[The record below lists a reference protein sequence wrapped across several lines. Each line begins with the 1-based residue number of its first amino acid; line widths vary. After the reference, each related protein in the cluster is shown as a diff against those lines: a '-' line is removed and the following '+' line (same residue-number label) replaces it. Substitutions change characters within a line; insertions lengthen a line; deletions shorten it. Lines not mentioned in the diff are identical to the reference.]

1 MKEQWC
7 IPEVNTEF
15 VAAMEDVLD
24 LYAEP
29 YDPRRPKV
37 NFDETSKQLIAE
49 TRQPLEAQ
57 PGQPQRY
64 DYEYE
69 RNGTRNLFLF
79 TEPQAGWRHISV
91 TEQRTMLDFAHQM
104 QWLVDERYPEAEVIR
119 VIMDNLN
126 THKAASLYEAF
137 APEEARRI
145 VKKLEFHY
153 TPKHG
158 SWLNMAEIE
167 LSVLQRQCL
176 DRRIPD
182 EATLIHEVGAWE
194 QQRNAEQATI
204 DWRFSVT
211 AARDKLKRLY
221 PSHPA

>member
-1 MKEQWC
+1 
-7 IPEVNTEF
+7 
-15 VAAMEDVLD
+15 MEDVLD

-29 YDPRRPKV
+29 FDPKRPKV
-37 NFDETSKQLIAE
+37 NFDETSKQLIKE
-49 TRQPLEAQ
+49 TRQVLPAA
-57 PGQPQRY
+57 PGRPERY

-69 RNGTRNLFLF
+69 RAGTRNLFLF
-79 TEPQAGWRHISV
+79 TEPQAGWRHINV
-91 TEQRTMLDFAHQM
+91 TEQRTKLDFAQQM
-104 QWLVDERYPEAEVIR
+104 KWLVDVAYPEAEVLR
-119 VIMDNLN
+119 VVLDNLN

-176 DRRIPD
+176 ARRIAD
-182 EATLIHEVGAWE
+182 EATLIHEVAAWE
-194 QQRNAEQATI
+194 SVRNEAQATI

-211 AARDKLKRLY
+211 DARDKLKRLY
-221 PSHPA
+221 PSRSS